1 MYKAEESYLAE
12 AHGINLGRIYGRQ
25 QGREEGVEEG
35 YQRGHQDGYGRGWD
49 AGIAAGNVQILKQM
63 EFTRQHIA
71 DKELLQREL
80 AQQRDLIAQ
89 LEAKVTSLD
98 TKFREK
104 SEQYVDQ
111 LWQHNRSIVF
121 MNSVRKVLE
130 DLTNEDTPIATR
142 VRRLFAERYAE
153 QVSEALGKGGIKTPH
168 EKDEK
173 FAKSLPQTQQFILD
187 MLNPDR

>member
-153 QVSEALGKGGIKTPH
+153 QVSEALGKGGIKTPPRRMR
-168 EKDEK
+168 
-173 FAKSLPQTQQFILD
+173 SSPNRSPQTQQFILD

>member
-130 DLTNEDTPIATR
+130 DLTNQDTPIATR

-153 QVSEALGKGGIKTPH
+153 EVSEALGKGGIKTPP

-173 FAKSLPQTQQFILD
+173 FAKSLPQTRQFILD